1 MRSRATSATAAAAL
15 AGTPATAHPLVDS
28 GIETGGRSGAGRMLF
43 WDVDTQAD
51 FLLPQ
56 GHLYVPGAESIIPNL
71 ARLTRYARRE
81 GVTLISSACSRV
93 GTE

>member
-1 MRSRATSATAAAAL
+1 
-15 AGTPATAHPLVDS
+15 
-28 GIETGGRSGAGRMLF
+28 
-43 WDVDTQAD
+43 
-51 FLLPQ
+51 
-56 GHLYVPGAESIIPNL
+56 LYVSGAESIIPNL